1 MSYKDSYHPRV
12 KSDLKKIDI
21 GVAREIH
28 DIHLEIILKKPY
40 VSEELYGDL
49 KGVRSY
55 HFKKNKVDY
64 RIAYSINENEKVIY
78 FLMIGK
84 RENFYEILRRR
95 LT

>member
-1 MSYKDSYHPRV
+1 MSYKDSYHPRI

-21 GVAREIH
+21 GAAREIH
-28 DIHLEIILKKPY
+28 DIHVEIILENPY
-40 VSEELYGDL
+40 VPEELYGDL

-64 RIAYSINENEKVIY
+64 RIAYSINDNEKVIY